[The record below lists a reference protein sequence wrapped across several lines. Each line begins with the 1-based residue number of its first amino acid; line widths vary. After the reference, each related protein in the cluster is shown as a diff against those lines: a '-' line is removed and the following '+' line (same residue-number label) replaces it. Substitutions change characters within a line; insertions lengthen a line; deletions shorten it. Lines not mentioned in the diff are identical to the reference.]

1 MTTPSIVSRRRFP
14 RMLAAAL
21 AASCAGCMQGANAPP
36 AAVSTAA
43 TPGAA
48 DVYCTGLVDVEGG
61 VVQVFATRGGV
72 VAEAPV
78 AEGDRVAAGQLLLK
92 LADDAERL
100 AVKAAQCR
108 LLAAEEAAAVAAAE
122 PEQFRLQVLQGEAMI
137 RVLESRFDNLR
148 LRLDTTRSLA
158 DLKQA
163 SRIDVLTAEGL
174 VEETARLLEAER
186 AKLDALRLTDPARR
200 GNEAQR
206 QIEAARIALSEAELA
221 SSHLQLRS
229 PCAARVLQV
238 NAVTSSMVAPGH
250 PAVILQP
257 ERPLIV
263 RIPVDAEFAE
273 RVAPGMTAEVRPDA
287 GVDAAR
293 PWRGTVSTVGGWF
306 TTRRPV
312 GPEIVTPGEE
322 RTVECVVKLDDTTDT
337 PPRIGLKVRVRID
350 VRPPAAPS
358 SPPS

>member
-1 MTTPSIVSRRRFP
+1 MTMAPIFSRPRFTP
-14 RMLAAAL
+14 LAAATL
-21 AASCAGCMQGANAPP
+21 AAWCAGCRPP
-36 AAVSTAA
+36 ADAPSSAVTTVAA
-43 TPGAA
+43 GAA
-48 DVYCTGLVDVEGG
+48 AVYCTGLVDVEGG
-61 VVQVFATRGGV
+61 VVQVSAPRGGV
-72 VAEAPV
+72 VAETPV
-78 AEGDRVAAGQLLLK
+78 AEGDRVAPGQLLLK

-122 PEQFRLQVLQGEAMI
+122 PEQFRLQVVQGEAMI
-137 RVLESRFDNLR
+137 RVHESRLGNLR
-148 LRLDTTRSLA
+148 LRLDATRGLA

-186 AKLDALRLTDPARR
+186 AKLDALRLMDPARR
-200 GNEAQR
+200 VHEAQR
-206 QIEAARIALSEAELA
+206 QIEAARITLSEAELA
-221 SSHLQLRS
+221 ASHLQLRS

-238 NAVTSSMVAPGH
+238 NAVEASMVAAGH

-263 RIPVDAEFAE
+263 RIPVDAEVAE
-273 RVAPGMTAEVRPDA
+273 RIAPGMAAEVRPDA
-287 GVDAAR
+287 GADAAR
-293 PWRGTVSTVGGWF
+293 GWRGTVSAVGNWF

-312 GPEIVTPGEE
+312 GPEVVTPGEE
-322 RTVECVVKLDDTTDT
+322 RTVECIVKVAETSET

-350 VRPPAAPS
+350 ARSSSAASASFP
-358 SPPS
+358 